1 MGDSFLPRWG
11 SRHNDLISL
20 CCLTRASLGKI
31 SKHWEVLMRHHKLGW
46 LCCSSKKFFLLSFF
60 LPRSPNHVSILSLP
74 VSLSLFSLADGS
86 RLWKRF
92 QHGLSVW
99 CQRWYRWKVCIKSCR
114 TELRVRLWSTNP
126 KPVAS
131 QPREMCPFER
141 GVKGSYMGCA
151 TGWLEFI
158 ATILD
163 HK

>member
-20 CCLTRASLGKI
+20 RCLTRASLGKT

-46 LCCSSKKFFLLSFF
+46 LCCSSKKIFLLSFF

-74 VSLSLFSLADGS
+74 VSLSLFSLADRS

-92 QHGLSVW
+92 QHGMSVW
-99 CQRWYRWKVCIKSCR
+99 CQGRYRWKVYIKSWR

-131 QPREMCPFER
+131 QSKEVCYFER
-141 GVKGSYMGCA
+141 DVKGSHIDSA
-151 TGWLEFI
+151 TGWLEFNV
-158 ATILD
+158 TIN
-163 HK
+163 KK